1 MAVPTFDE
9 FFLPLLQL
17 LNEQG
22 PLRFAD
28 TKTMLAERMGISE
41 EDQREL
47 LPSGKQRR
55 YDNRVG
61 WARTYLS
68 KAGLIR
74 NVTRGVYET
83 TDVGRKLL
91 ASKPTFINVS
101 TLQDFEPFQAW
112 QSKPRSASSTLETAT
127 PPVSSEEAG
136 TPEEAISAAYEE
148 LRLALAAEIAETL
161 QEVSWGRF
169 EEIVIDVLLALG
181 YGGSRAGAGHAFRTS
196 GDGGVD
202 GVINEDRLGLSK
214 IYVQA
219 KRKAPEY
226 RVSRPDVQAFVG
238 SLLGQRAKQGVFI
251 TTSSFSR
258 EAEAYAEGLSDLRVV
273 LIDGEA
279 LATYMIDHDVG
290 VSEQDRFVVKRIDRD
305 YFEET

>member
-1 MAVPTFDE
+1 MAVPSFDE

-17 LNEQG
+17 LNEKG

-28 TKTMLAERMGISE
+28 LKTELAERMGISE

-68 KAGLIR
+68 KAGLLR
-74 NVTRGVYET
+74 NVTRGVYELSEE
-83 TDVGRKLL
+83 GEQLL
-91 ASKPTFINVS
+91 ASNPQTVNVI
-101 TLQDFEPFQAW
+101 TLQAFEPFQDW
-112 QSKPRSASSTLETAT
+112 RSKSKSPSPSQEAAVLSRAT
-127 PPVSSEEAG
+127 EATG
-136 TPEEAISAAYEE
+136 TPEETISSAYEE
-148 LRLALAAEIAETL
+148 LRQALAAEISETL

-181 YGGSRAGAGHAFRTS
+181 YGGSRAGAGHAFRKS